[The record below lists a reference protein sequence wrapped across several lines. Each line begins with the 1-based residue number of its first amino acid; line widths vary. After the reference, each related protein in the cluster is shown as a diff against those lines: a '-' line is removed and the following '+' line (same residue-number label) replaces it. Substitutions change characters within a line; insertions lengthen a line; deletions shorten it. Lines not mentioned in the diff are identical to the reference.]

1 MKELC
6 KSRFEIFIYFCEF
19 LLSKLNTDKQTMLV
33 KIYDTNPSPIEIRR
47 VAEVVRKGGI
57 IIFPTDGVYA
67 FGCDIFNAAG
77 VEFISKLKNKDLRKA
92 DLSFVCHEM
101 SQISEYAKMDDVAFK
116 LMKKNLPGPFTFILN
131 GSSKLPKLFK
141 NKKTV
146 GIRMPNN
153 PIALEI
159 VRELGNPMMT
169 SSIFTDEKTTEYI
182 TDPELIEEKYGNQVS
197 LVVDGGFGGLEHSTI
212 VDCTEDE
219 PEVTRIGAGELV
231 Y

>member
-1 MKELC
+1 MCGQNIKNYKQLILQST
-6 KSRFEIFIYFCEF
+6 K
-19 LLSKLNTDKQTMLV
+19 LLLKL
-33 KIYDTNPSPIEIRR
+33 YDTNPNPAQIRHI
-47 VAEVVRKGGI
+47 AEVLRNKGI

-67 FGCDIFNAAG
+67 FGCDIFNATG
-77 VEFISKLKNKDLRKA
+77 VEFIAKLKNHDLSKLN
-92 DLSFVCHEM
+92 LSFVCCEM
-101 SQISEYAKMDDVAFK
+101 SQISEYAKMDDVDFK

-169 SSIFTDEKTTEYI
+169 SSIFTDEDTTEYI
-182 TDPELIEEKYGNQVS
+182 TDPELIEEKYGNQVD
-197 LVVDGGFGGLEHSTI
+197 LVIDGGFGGVLHSTI

-219 PEVTRIGAGELV
+219 PEIVREGAGELQ
-231 Y
+231 

>member
-1 MKELC
+1 
-6 KSRFEIFIYFCEF
+6 
-19 LLSKLNTDKQTMLV
+19 MLI
-33 KIYDTNPSPIEIRR
+33 KIYDTNPNPSDIRR
-47 VAEVVRKGGI
+47 VTEVLRNKGI

-67 FGCDIFNAAG
+67 FGCDIFNSAG
-77 VEFISKLKNKDLRKA
+77 VEFIAKLKEHDLRKA
-92 DLSFVCHEM
+92 NLSFICHEM
-101 SQISEYAKMDDVAFK
+101 SQISEFAKMDDVAFK

-146 GIRMPNN
+146 GIRMPDN

-159 VRELGNPMMT
+159 VRELGNPLMT

-182 TDPELIEEKYGNQVS
+182 TDPELIEEKYGHQVD
-197 LVVDGGFGGLEHSTI
+197 LVVDGGFGGLMHSTI
-212 VDCTEDE
+212 VDCTEDDPIIIRE
-219 PEVTRIGAGELV
+219 GGGELE